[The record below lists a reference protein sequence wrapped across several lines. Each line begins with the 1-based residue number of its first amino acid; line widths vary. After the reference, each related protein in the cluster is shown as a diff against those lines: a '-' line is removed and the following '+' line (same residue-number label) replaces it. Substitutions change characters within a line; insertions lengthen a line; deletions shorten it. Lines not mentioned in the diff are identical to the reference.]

1 MLLRLE
7 QPQSDNKSKSVTK
20 QPPYITTKSPVK
32 SSSNLRL
39 SHPPPP
45 ATVLH
50 DTRNRYIMSFLD
62 LPNEVILQIARDQ
75 DPPDTNALLRTN
87 RRLARL
93 LTHVLIDKL
102 FLNNTRLQRHGQS
115 VLLFAAGRQDNV
127 IVKRILDSGLFD
139 GGEILIAAVPSVNET
154 TIQTLIDCGID
165 TTAKG
170 GWRPTPLHAAVLENR
185 PTIVKLLLGVDGIV
199 VNSQRNGRTP
209 LCDAIRKGN
218 EETVR
223 LLLRDKR
230 TQLNQP
236 HAVSSALYLAVNL
249 ADKKMTQLL
258 LAEERLDVNIRGP
271 SGKTPLH
278 QAVCRDTDRNH
289 ILSTL
294 LVDKRIDTNPKCQ
307 SGLTPFYEAVK
318 FGCEATVRI
327 FLTSSAVDINAGD
340 PAGETPIHRAI
351 SLGWREVLPLLVKDS
366 RLKINGPDRHGRTPL
381 HLAASLDQ
389 IHTVRLLLDHGE
401 VNVNALSG
409 SGDTPLHVAA
419 NKGHER
425 VVRLLL
431 GRDDLDIDACRPGK
445 SSVKSLARNYS
456 PAIRKL
462 VLDYGSS
469 KQQGVQE
476 TAAFGREPAGGRTGR
491 SRNRWGYT

>member
-1 MLLRLE
+1 
-7 QPQSDNKSKSVTK
+7 
-20 QPPYITTKSPVK
+20 
-32 SSSNLRL
+32 
-39 SHPPPP
+39 
-45 ATVLH
+45 
-50 DTRNRYIMSFLD
+50 MSFLD

-115 VLLFAAGRQDNV
+115 VLFFAAGRQDNAT
-127 IVKRILDSGLFD
+127 VKRILDSGLLD
-139 GGEILIAAVPSVNET
+139 GGEILTAAVSSKSET
-154 TIQTLIDCGID
+154 TIRTLIDCGID

-170 GWRPTPLHAAVLENR
+170 GRHPTPLHAAVLESR
-185 PTIVKLLLGVDGIV
+185 PTIVELLLGVDGIV

-209 LCDAIRKGN
+209 LCDAIRTGC

-230 TQLNQP
+230 TQLNQSHP
-236 HAVSSALYLAVNL
+236 AAPSALHLAVNL
-249 ADKKMTQLL
+249 ADKRMTQLL
-258 LAEERLDVNIRGP
+258 LAEERIDANIRSP

-278 QAVCRDTDRNH
+278 QAVYRDIDRNH
-289 ILSTL
+289 ILSIL
-294 LVDKRIDTNPKCQ
+294 LVDKRIDPNLKNQ

-327 FLTSSAVDINAGD
+327 FLTSNAVDINAGD
-340 PAGETPIHRAI
+340 PAGEPPIHRAI

-366 RLKINGPDRHGRTPL
+366 KLKINGPDRYGRTPL

-389 IHTVRLLLDHGE
+389 IHTMRLLLDHGE

-445 SSVKSLARNYS
+445 SSVRLLARSYS

-469 KQQGVQE
+469 EQQGVE
-476 TAAFGREPAGGRTGR
+476 KTSVSGKEAAGERTGR